1 MIFFSFLVAMIM
13 VGLYSICVV
22 ACLIYLYMELK
33 SVHKMGFSLL
43 EHQHWQLRIGNYS
56 LKTVL
61 NQYFTTELVL
71 CSWEII
77 KF

>member
-1 MIFFSFLVAMIM
+1 
-13 VGLYSICVV
+13 
-22 ACLIYLYMELK
+22 MELT